1 MKKLFRILYGY
12 IRQTDGW
19 LWLLCLGLSGF
30 SMLLLSGIV
39 HSGVWA
45 PYDYGLQT
53 MRIVGVQFGATA
65 VGVLCAQI
73 GRAHV

>member
-65 VGVLCAQI
+65 VGVLCALI
-73 GRAHV
+73 LVIKL